1 MNMIDKNTKSRIFDT
16 VYQDNLRE
24 VVSHIVNYDDYKNAL
39 SLYRILRRAVTDNNQ
54 ELSKQPTLG
63 AFYKESLLSLA
74 YICLPALDDKE
85 VEHMLQHEIMF
96 QFHLPNYNLIQKID
110 YKLINIIVVS
120 ERVIFKDRLRK
131 ALLENSET
139 IVKNNEIK
147 SVSDWLRD
155 YVSKVG
161 LDGKDKLA
169 SAQYL
174 MSIKANKNIE
184 EKDRDYLTVVFKLYE
199 KLSLPSNTPEGF
211 EEELP
216 INFNGRLFVLR
227 RGVLEPIEKNKDV
240 DAALELL
247 NKEPAQT
254 KKDEKTID
262 KQPEQ
267 EILPSQP
274 SNLSVLEE
282 ALKNYSESTLEHK
295 AIKQEISRLK
305 AGNLRQA
312 QKSDVRETK

>member
-1 MNMIDKNTKSRIFDT
+1 MIDKKTTSKIFDT
-16 VYQDNLRE
+16 AYQDNLRE
-24 VVSHIVNYDDYKNAL
+24 VVLHIVNYDDYKNAL

-63 AFYKESLLSLA
+63 AFYRESLLSLA

-85 VEHMLQHEIMF
+85 VEHMLQHELMF

-110 YKLINIIVVS
+110 YKLINVIVIS
-120 ERVIFKDRLRK
+120 ERIIFKDRLRK
-131 ALLENSET
+131 ALLENGE
-139 IVKNNEIK
+139 IIIRNNEIK
-147 SVSDWLRD
+147 SISDWLRD

-184 EKDRDYLTVVFKLYE
+184 EKDRDRLTTIFKLYE
-199 KLSLPSNTPEGF
+199 KLSLPSDTPDGF

-216 INFNGRLFVLR
+216 INFNGRLFILR
-227 RGVLEPIEKNKDV
+227 RGALEPIEKNKNV
-240 DAALELL
+240 DMASDLL
-247 NKEPAQT
+247 SGNLVQ
-254 KKDEKTID
+254 EKQGEKAINE
-262 KQPEQ
+262 KPEQ
-267 EILPSQP
+267 KAPLSQP

-282 ALKNYSESTLEHK
+282 ALKNYSESTLEYK

-305 AGNLRQA
+305 SGNLRQA

>member
-1 MNMIDKNTKSRIFDT
+1 MIDKKTTSRIFDIA
-16 VYQDNLRE
+16 YQDNLRE
-24 VVSHIVNYDDYKNAL
+24 VVLHIVNYDDYKNAL

-63 AFYKESLLSLA
+63 AFYRESLLSLA

-85 VEHMLQHEIMF
+85 VEHMLQHELMF

-110 YKLINIIVVS
+110 YKLINIIVIS

-131 ALLENSET
+131 ALLENGE
-139 IVKNNEIK
+139 IIIRNNEIK
-147 SVSDWLRD
+147 SISDWLRD

-184 EKDRDYLTVVFKLYE
+184 EKDRDRLTTIFKLYE
-199 KLSLPSNTPEGF
+199 KLSLPSDTPEGF

-216 INFNGRLFVLR
+216 INFNGRLFILR
-227 RGVLEPIEKNKDV
+227 RGVLEPIEKNKNV
-240 DAALELL
+240 DMASDLL
-247 NKEPAQT
+247 SGNLVR
-254 KKDEKTID
+254 EKQGEKAIN

-267 EILPSQP
+267 KAPLSQP

-282 ALKNYSESTLEHK
+282 ALKNYSESTLEYK

-305 AGNLRQA
+305 SGNLRQA